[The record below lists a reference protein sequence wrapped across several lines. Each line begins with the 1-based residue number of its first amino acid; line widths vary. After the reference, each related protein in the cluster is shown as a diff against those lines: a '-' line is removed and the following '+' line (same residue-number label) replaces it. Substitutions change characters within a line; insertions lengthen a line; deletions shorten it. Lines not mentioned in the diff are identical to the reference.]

1 MCLQRIPSTESLMSA
16 HPPPLL
22 NEGEL
27 FPLELNEEPSVVR
40 VMAEKDQQDS
50 LSWGKVFSA

>member
-1 MCLQRIPSTESLMSA
+1 MSA

-27 FPLELNEEPSVVR
+27 LPLELNEEPSVVR